1 LTKSGG
7 YGDNCW
13 MSAEFDVVVAGSGIA
28 GLTAALTAAR
38 LGRKTLVLSGNTL
51 GGLLLSINRIDGYPG
66 FPDGVAG
73 YDLCPMAQDQAAAA
87 GTEFAPVPLERL
99 SAQDGGWLIG
109 SGTGEEYRA
118 RAVILATGAE
128 LRELDIPG
136 AARLKGKGV
145 SHCASCDAPLLRN
158 KTVAVVGGG
167 DSAAQEALT
176 LAEFASRVLILHRG
190 TALSAQHAYR
200 DALAAHPRIELR
212 FETVVEEVLGDTGV
226 TGARLRDGTGAAADV
241 ELAGIF
247 AYIGLQPNTSFLEG
261 RLALD
266 PAGRIATD
274 GWMRTELEGICAI
287 GAVRAGW
294 AGRAAISAGDGAM
307 AALAVDRYLCD
318 RDWRRR

>member
-1 LTKSGG
+1 LADRSIVDPAVMRPLAAAPPGPKRAESAFRRQYNASGPRL
-7 YGDNCW
+7 
-13 MSAEFDVVVAGSGIA
+13 VA
-28 GLTAALTAAR
+28 
-38 LGRKTLVLSGNTL
+38 LGV
-51 GGLLLSINRIDGYPG
+51 GLLLALLTLVPLTILLVGSFR
-66 FPDGVAG
+66 PDGLPTSPGWTLDHYIEVWGSAYNWRLVAIT
-73 YDLCPMAQDQAAAA
+73 LIFA
-87 GTEFAPVPLERL
+87 GCSTLL
-99 SAQDGGWLIG
+99 
-109 SGTGEEYRA
+109 
-118 RAVILATGAE
+118 AVILATGAE

-212 FETVVEEVLGDTGV
+212 FETVVEEVLGETGV
-226 TGARLRDGTGAAADV
+226 TGARLRGGTGAAADL

-247 AYIGLQPNTSFLEG
+247 VYIGLQPNTSFLEG

-266 PAGRIATD
+266 PVGRIPTD
-274 GWMRTELEGICAI
+274 GWMRTELEGICAA

-307 AALAVDRYLCD
+307 AKLAVDRYLSD
-318 RDWRRR
+318 DDWRRR